1 MFGNRP
7 RYTKMKMKIPFII
20 FFGLLAVVAFGFVV
34 MYLWNAVLPDV
45 LHVSTIT
52 FWQALGILVLSKI
65 LFGGFRGGWGRHNK
79 MHGGME
85 WRKKMEEKLRTMSP
99 EEREK
104 FTHHLRSKWPD
115 WKMPEFGEGGSEKA
129 APTE

>member
-7 RYTKMKMKIPFII
+7 RYVKMKKKIPFII
-20 FFGLLAVVAFGFVV
+20 FFGLLAVVVFGFIV
-34 MYLWNAVLPDV
+34 MWLWNAVLPDV
-45 LHVSTIT
+45 LHVSAIT

-65 LFGGFRGGWGRHNK
+65 LFGGFRGGWGRHQ

-85 WRKKMEEKLRTMSP
+85 WRKKMEDKLRTMSP

-104 FTHHLRSKWPD
+104 LTRHFREKWPD
-115 WKMPEFGEGGSEKA
+115 WKMPEYGEGSGEKPGPPA
-129 APTE
+129 E